1 MWKAGFRAH
10 PVDDVSVHIKT
21 AEVVISNPSP
31 GPEADSAHTLRV
43 AGERERRLAEF
54 RAKVR
59 AAGEQ
64 WAGNRPA
71 ELTELLCA
79 AAADDPELLR
89 LARAGAQ
96 VLEDFLDGCCCD
108 TVPPPSGDLAADLID
123 GRAIPRHVLDR
134 LAPGYVVLISEQRD
148 ARVHECH
155 GVLRTSRSGLLVLL
169 VPERETELLGE
180 VTAQLLSGTK
190 WVATARRP
198 VADLAEA
205 YAEATEVLRLVS
217 AGCRPA
223 GAYAVAD
230 VLVEQAI
237 AANTAVA
244 AQLAEVIRPVRQN
257 EVLWNTLVALVH
269 ADFNRNQA
277 ARDLFVHRSTMDY
290 RLQRIAKITGWDPA
304 GGQGV
309 QLLRAALFADAVA

>member
-1 MWKAGFRAH
+1 MPHSA
-10 PVDDVSVHIKT
+10 
-21 AEVVISNPSP
+21 P
-31 GPEADSAHTLRV
+31 GWEADSAHTLHV
-43 AGERERRLAEF
+43 AGEHEQRLAEF

-79 AAADDPELLR
+79 AAADDPQLLR

-96 VLEDFLDGCCCD
+96 VLEDFLDGLCRNA
-108 TVPPPSGDLAADLID
+108 VRPPSGDLAADLID
-123 GRAIPRHVLDR
+123 GKTLPYDVWDR
-134 LAPGYVVLISEQRD
+134 LAPGYVVLVSEQRD
-148 ARVHECH
+148 AVAEHQ
-155 GVLRTSRSGLLVLL
+155 GVLRTTRSGSLVLL
-169 VPERETELLGE
+169 VPDHDTELLNDI
-180 VTAQLLSGTK
+180 TTQLASGTR
-190 WVATARRP
+190 WVATAWRP
-198 VADLAEA
+198 VTELADA
-205 YAEATEVLRLVS
+205 YAEATEVLRLVE

-223 GAYAVAD
+223 GAYALTD

-237 AANTAVA
+237 AGNAAVT
-244 AQLAEVIRPVRQN
+244 AQLAEIIRPVRENQ
-257 EVLWNTLVALVH
+257 VLWETLVALVH

-304 GGQGV
+304 GGHGAQ
-309 QLLRAALFADAVA
+309 QLRAALFADAVA

>member
-1 MWKAGFRAH
+1 MSA
-10 PVDDVSVHIKT
+10 HIKT
-21 AEVVISNPSP
+21 AEVVLPNPAP
-31 GPEADSAHTLRV
+31 GWEADSARVLRV
-43 AGERERRLAEF
+43 AGDREQRLAEF

-59 AAGEQ
+59 AAGAQ
-64 WAGNRPA
+64 WAGNRPV

-96 VLEDFLDGCCCD
+96 LLEDFLDGLCCNA
-108 TVPPPSGDLAADLID
+108 VPPRSGDLAADLID
-123 GRAIPRHVLDR
+123 GKAVSHDVLAR
-134 LAPGYVVLISEQRD
+134 LAPIYVVLVSEQRD
-148 ARVHECH
+148 VPVHEHECQ
-155 GVLRTSRSGLLVLL
+155 GVLRTTRSGLLVLL
-169 VPERETELLGE
+169 VPERETELLDRITG
-180 VTAQLLSGTK
+180 QLASGSR

-198 VADLAEA
+198 VAELTDAWI
-205 YAEATEVLRLVS
+205 EATEVLRLVS
-217 AGCRPA
+217 AGCRPP
-223 GAYAVAD
+223 GTYAVSD

-237 AANTAVA
+237 AASTAVT
-244 AQLAEVIRPVRQN
+244 AQLAEIIRPVRENQ
-257 EVLWNTLVALVH
+257 VLWETLVSLVH

-304 GGQGV
+304 AGHGA

>member
-1 MWKAGFRAH
+1 ML
-10 PVDDVSVHIKT
+10 
-21 AEVVISNPSP
+21 NPAP
-31 GPEADSAHTLRV
+31 GRDTDPAPLHV
-43 AGERERRLAEF
+43 AGEHDRRLAEF

-64 WAGNRPA
+64 WAGNRPVA
-71 ELTELLCA
+71 LTELLCE

-96 VLEDFLDGCCCD
+96 LLEDFLDGLCC
-108 TVPPPSGDLAADLID
+108 TAALPPSGDLAADLID
-123 GRAIPRHVLDR
+123 GVAVPPDVLAR
-134 LAPGYVVLISEQRD
+134 LAPGYAVLVSEQRD
-148 ARVHECH
+148 AHVHERR
-155 GVLRTSRSGLLVLL
+155 GVLRTIRSGLLVLL
-169 VPERETELLGE
+169 VPEREADLLDEL
-180 VTAQLLSGTK
+180 TTQLASGTR
-190 WVATARRP
+190 WVAIARRP
-198 VADLAEA
+198 VAELADA
-205 YAEATEVLRLVS
+205 YAEATEVLRLVE

-223 GAYAVAD
+223 GTYTVAD

-244 AQLAEVIRPVRQN
+244 ARLAGIIRPVRQN
-257 EVLWNTLVALVH
+257 QALWETLVALVH

-304 GGQGV
+304 GGHGA

>member
-1 MWKAGFRAH
+1 M
-10 PVDDVSVHIKT
+10 P
-21 AEVVISNPSP
+21 NPAP
-31 GPEADSAHTLRV
+31 GRETDPAPTLHV

-64 WAGNRPA
+64 WAGNRPVA
-71 ELTELLCA
+71 LTDLLCE

-89 LARAGAQ
+89 LAQAGAQ
-96 VLEDFLDGCCCD
+96 LLEDFLDGLCC
-108 TVPPPSGDLAADLID
+108 TTALPPSGDLAADLID
-123 GRAIPRHVLDR
+123 GVAVPPDVLAR
-134 LAPGYVVLISEQRD
+134 LAPGYVVVISDQRD
-148 ARVHECH
+148 AHVHECR
-155 GVLRTSRSGLLVLL
+155 GLLRTTRSGLLVLL
-169 VPERETELLGE
+169 VPERDTELLDDI
-180 VTAQLLSGTK
+180 TAQLASGTR
-190 WVATARRP
+190 WVTIARRP
-198 VADLAEA
+198 VSELADA
-205 YAEATEVLRLVS
+205 YAEATEVLRLVA

-223 GAYAVAD
+223 GTYSVAD

-237 AANTAVA
+237 AANTAVT
-244 AQLAEVIRPVRQN
+244 AQLAGIIRPVRQN
-257 EVLWNTLVALVH
+257 QALWETLVALVH

-304 GGQGV
+304 GGHGA

>member
-1 MWKAGFRAH
+1 M
-10 PVDDVSVHIKT
+10 SVHIKT
-21 AEVVISNPSP
+21 AEVVTPTPSP
-31 GPEADSAHTLRV
+31 GWKADSAHALRL

-64 WAGNRPA
+64 WAWNRPA
-71 ELTELLCA
+71 GLTELLCA

-89 LARAGAQ
+89 LARASAQ
-96 VLEDFLDGCCCD
+96 VLEDFLDGHCRNI
-108 TVPPPSGDLAADLID
+108 VPPLSGDLAADLID
-123 GRAIPRHVLDR
+123 GKTVPHDVLDR
-134 LAPGYVVLISEQRD
+134 LAPDYVVLISDQRD
-148 ARVHECH
+148 AWVHEHECD
-155 GVLRTSRSGLLVLL
+155 GVLRTTRSGLLVLL
-169 VPERETELLGE
+169 VPERETELLDRITG
-180 VTAQLLSGTK
+180 QLVGGSR

-198 VADLAEA
+198 VAGLADA
-205 YAEATEVLRLVS
+205 YAEAVEVLRLVS
-217 AGCRPA
+217 AGCRPV
-223 GAYAVAD
+223 GTYTVAD

-244 AQLAEVIRPVRQN
+244 SQLAEVIRPVRQN
-257 EVLWNTLVALVH
+257 QVLWETLVALVH

>member
-1 MWKAGFRAH
+1 MNVR
-10 PVDDVSVHIKT
+10 IKT
-21 AEVVISNPSP
+21 ADVAMPNTSP
-31 GPEADSAHTLRV
+31 DWEADPALNLRV
-43 AGERERRLAEF
+43 VGEHEHRFAEF

-64 WAGNRPA
+64 WSGTRPA
-71 ELTELLCA
+71 GLTELLCA
-79 AAADDPELLR
+79 AAADDPELLQ

-96 VLEDFLDGCCCD
+96 LLEDFLDGLSC
-108 TVPPPSGDLAADLID
+108 TAALPPSGDLAADLID
-123 GRAIPRHVLDR
+123 GKAVPHGVLGR
-134 LAPGYVVLISEQRD
+134 LAPGYVVVISEQRD
-148 ARVHECH
+148 VRLQELDLH
-155 GVLRTSRSGLLVLL
+155 GVLRTTRSGLLVLL
-169 VPERETELLGE
+169 VPDRDTDLLDKITTRLMG
-180 VTAQLLSGTK
+180 GTR

-198 VADLAEA
+198 VAELEDA
-205 YAEATEVLRLVS
+205 YTEATEVLRLVA

-223 GAYAVAD
+223 GTYALTD

-237 AANTAVA
+237 ASNAQVA
-244 AQLAEVIRPVRQN
+244 GRLAEIIRPVRENQ
-257 EVLWNTLVALVH
+257 VLWETLVALVH

-304 GGQGV
+304 GGHGA